1 MARSFALVTSFMI
14 FWGAHSQSPTYNFLV
29 DSCFSD
35 CNQQTTETGGT
46 DFCKVDNL
54 DSCMADCTPETQE
67 EYCAYAG
74 EFNCGLQPDAE
85 NYCNSMG
92 YGSYFGSSN
101 DDYGDDSSSAASC
114 SSHQDCEAISSFRI
128 DENKGMMPF
137 LRFVLSLFFVR
148 VYSQLSPTPSPASC
162 SSHQDCEAISSTDI
176 FCYNG
181 GCSSCEAAYYCS
193 GGIDGTVGCCDSS
206 VYPLYGDG
214 PGSCSSQ
221 HCSSQASSAAPY
233 KGNLLA
239 GVTFSVLLTAEALA
253 SYWIYEQYFKPEN
266 ATEMK

>member
-114 SSHQDCEAISSFRI
+114 SSHQDCEAISST
-128 DENKGMMPF
+128 E
-137 LRFVLSLFFVR
+137 
-148 VYSQLSPTPSPASC
+148 
-162 SSHQDCEAISSTDI
+162 I
-176 FCYNG
+176 FCFEG
-181 GCSSCEAAYYCS
+181 GCSLCEEAHYCS
-193 GGIDGTVGCCDSS
+193 DGIDGTVGCCDSS